1 MTAPVFQLPRPA
13 TLTRQEAEEWIRAV
27 MLGSGFGWT
36 DHFSKKMEDRDIP
49 MRLVLEVLK
58 TGCVFAD
65 PKWNAEHSD
74 WVCKVRKTVAGRRVT
89 VVVGLETDNKMTGVT
104 TYG

>member
-13 TLTRQEAEEWIRAV
+13 TLTRQEAEEWSRAV

-65 PKWNAEHSD
+65 PNRLLKKCRSD
-74 WVCKVRKTVAGRRVT
+74 PAAYQNPENPSRNGI
-89 VVVGLETDNKMTGVT
+89 
-104 TYG
+104 